1 METRRKFIGI
11 VGTAAGSLVLPAWAE
26 QSKARQSDAK
36 ARKSMEKAVGDEGVA
51 PPEDLM
57 REHGLLNRVMLIYEE
72 IGRRIQAR
80 RDFDPKFLADA
91 AGLIHHFIED
101 YHEKLEEE
109 HLFPRFRKAG
119 KLVDLVNTLEAQH
132 KAGRV
137 ITQRLEAFGANG
149 IKSDSDRTNTVNDIH
164 AFLRMYRPHEARED
178 TVLFPEFRNIVG
190 KSEFEALGDQFEKKE
205 HELFG
210 EEGFEK
216 NVDKVAGIEK
226 QLGIYELAQFT
237 PKGSG

>member
-1 METRRKFIGI
+1 MEPLESRRKFIGLA
-11 VGTAAGSLVLPAWAE
+11 VGSAAGTLVLPAWA
-26 QSKARQSDAK
+26 QQK
-36 ARKSMEKAVGDEGVA
+36 ARKTETKAVGDEDVA

-72 IGRRIQAR
+72 LGRRIRGKQ
-80 RDFDPKFLADA
+80 DFDPKILADS

-119 KLVDLVNTLEAQH
+119 KLVDLVNTLQAQH
-132 KAGRV
+132 AAGRV
-137 ITQRLEAFGANG
+137 LTQRLEQFGAAG
-149 IKSDSDRTNTVNDIH
+149 IKSDSDRTNAVNDIH

-178 TVLFPEFRNIVG
+178 TVLFPEFRNLVS
-190 KSEFEALGDQFEKKE
+190 KQEFEALGDQFEKRE

-237 PKGSG
+237 PKT

>member
-1 METRRKFIGI
+1 METRRKFIELA
-11 VGTAAGSLVLPAWAE
+11 VGGAAGTLVLPAWSQ
-26 QSKARQSDAK
+26 QSKARQSK
-36 ARKSMEKAVGDEGVA
+36 EKAVGDEDVA

-72 IGRRIQAR
+72 IGRRIVAKK
-80 RDFDPKFLADA
+80 DFDPKALADS
-91 AGLIHHFIED
+91 AGLIHTFIED

-137 ITQRLEAFGANG
+137 VTQRLEHVAAGG
-149 IKSDSDRTNTVNDIH
+149 IKSDVDRTSAINDIH

-190 KSEFEALGDQFEKKE
+190 ESEFKALGDQFEKKE

-237 PKGSG
+237 PKT

>member
-1 METRRKFIGI
+1 MQPMETRRKFIELA
-11 VGTAAGSLVLPAWAE
+11 VGSVAGTMALPMWSQQA
-26 QSKARQSDAK
+26 QSQ

-57 REHGLLNRVMLIYEE
+57 REHGLLNRIMLIYEE
-72 IGRRIQAR
+72 VGRRIRAKQ
-80 RDFDPKFLADA
+80 DFDPKVLTDS

-119 KLVDLVNTLEAQH
+119 KLVDLVDTLQAQH
-132 KAGRV
+132 QAGRV
-137 ITQRLEAFGANG
+137 ITQRLEKLCAAG
-149 IKSDSDRTNTVNDIH
+149 IKSDSDRSRAVDDIH

-178 TVLFPEFRNIVG
+178 TVLFPEFRNLVTPA
-190 KSEFEALGDQFEKKE
+190 EFKALGDQFEDRE
-205 HELFG
+205 HQLFG

-237 PKGSG
+237 PKG

>member
-1 METRRKFIGI
+1 METRRKFIGM
-11 VGTAAGSLVLPAWAE
+11 VGGAAGALVIPAWSE
-26 QSKARQSDAK
+26 QTQTRSTPSQ
-36 ARKSMEKAVGDEGVA
+36 ARKSMEKAVGDEDVA

-57 REHGLLNRVMLIYEE
+57 REHGLLNRIMLIYEE
-72 IGRRIQAR
+72 IGRRVRAKQ
-80 RDFDPKFLADA
+80 DFDPKALADS
-91 AGLIHHFIED
+91 AGLIHTFIED

-119 KLVDLVNTLEAQH
+119 KLVDLVNTLQAQH
-132 KAGRV
+132 QAGRV
-137 ITQRLEAFGANG
+137 ITQRLEKFGAAG
-149 IKSDSDRTNTVNDIH
+149 LKSDADRNKAVNDIH

-178 TVLFPEFRNIVG
+178 TVLFPEFRNIVTD
-190 KSEFEALGDQFEKKE
+190 SEFKALGDQFEKRE

-237 PKGSG
+237 PKT

>member
-1 METRRKFIGI
+1 MEPLETRRKFIGL
-11 VGTAAGSLVLPAWAE
+11 AAGSVAGALVVPAWS
-26 QSKARQSDAK
+26 QQK
-36 ARKSMEKAVGDEGVA
+36 ARKTETKAVGDEGVA

-72 IGRRIQAR
+72 IGRRIRAKQN
-80 RDFDPKFLADA
+80 FDPKALADS

-119 KLVDLVNTLEAQH
+119 KLVELVNTLEAQH
-132 KAGRV
+132 KAGRLV
-137 ITQRLEAFGANG
+137 TQRLEQLAAAG
-149 IKSDSDRTNTVNDIH
+149 IKSDSDRTNAVNDIH

-178 TVLFPEFRNIVG
+178 TVLFPEFRNIVSKG
-190 KSEFEALGDQFEKKE
+190 EFEALGDQFEKRE

-216 NVDKVAGIEK
+216 NVATVAGIEK

-237 PKGSG
+237 PKG